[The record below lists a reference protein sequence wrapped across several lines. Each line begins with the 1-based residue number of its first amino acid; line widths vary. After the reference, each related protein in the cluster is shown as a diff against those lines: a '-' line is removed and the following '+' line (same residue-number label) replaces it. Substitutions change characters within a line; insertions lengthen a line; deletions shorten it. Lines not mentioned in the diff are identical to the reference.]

1 MVGVLIGT
9 VLIACGDVFKMDCID
24 RNILS
29 NPLHCNCHMAWFGDW
44 LRKKEQ
50 ELSTG
55 APRCASPARVKDIP
69 LQDMPSF
76 EFRCSEL
83 DDQGCLGEDYC
94 PPKCTCT
101 GTIVRCSRAKLR
113 EIPKN
118 IPPETTELYLDV
130 NEIQSIQSERL
141 SHLRSLTRLDLSN
154 NMVSVL
160 SNNTFVNLTKL
171 SSL

>member
-1 MVGVLIGT
+1 MTNLSINCSNGV
-9 VLIACGDVFKMDCID
+9 CY
-24 RNILS
+24 RNILN
-29 NPLHCNCHMAWFGDW
+29 NPLHCNCHMTWFGEW
-44 LRKKEQ
+44 LRKKET

-55 APRCASPARVKDIP
+55 APRCSSPARVKDIP
-69 LQDMPSF
+69 LQDIPSF
-76 EFRCSEL
+76 DFRCTEL

-130 NEIQSIQSERL
+130 NEIQSIQLERL
-141 SHLRSLTRLDLSN
+141 SHLRALTRLDLSN
-154 NMVSVL
+154 NMIAVL
-160 SNNTFVNLTKL
+160 SNYTFANLTKL

>member
-1 MVGVLIGT
+1 M
-9 VLIACGDVFKMDCID
+9 
-24 RNILS
+24 
-29 NPLHCNCHMAWFGDW
+29 
-44 LRKKEQ
+44 Q
-50 ELSTG
+50 
-55 APRCASPARVKDIP
+55 DIP
-69 LQDMPSF
+69 SF
-76 EFRCSEL
+76 DFRCNES

-118 IPPETTELYLDV
+118 IPLETTELYLDV
-130 NEIQSIQSERL
+130 NEIQSIQPERL

-154 NMVSVL
+154 NMISVL
-160 SNNTFVNLTKL
+160 SNSTFANLTKL

>member
-1 MVGVLIGT
+1 MVLMIQLSPQCLMT
-9 VLIACGDVFKMDCID
+9 VYFYPSL

-55 APRCASPARVKDIP
+55 IPRCASPARVKDIP
-69 LQDMPSF
+69 LQDIPSF
-76 EFRCSEL
+76 DFRCTEL

-130 NEIQSIQSERL
+130 NEIQSIQPERL
-141 SHLRSLTRLDLSN
+141 SHLRALTRLDLSN
-154 NMVSVL
+154 NMVAVL
-160 SNNTFVNLTKL
+160 SNSTFANLTKL